1 MSEKRIKLFRNVFC
15 NLAIIIV
22 LVSVVFIGIFNFDT
36 TIVSQNGIKAIYR
49 GNEYNPNVTLMINV
63 YWGTEYLDDMLK
75 ILKENDAKATF
86 FVGGMWASEHEDYL
100 KKFLEDGHEI
110 GNHGYYH
117 KDHDKISKERNEEEI
132 FITHKL
138 VKALTGVDM
147 NLFAPPSG
155 TYNETTLEVANDLG
169 YKTIMWSKDTI
180 DWRDKNTQL
189 ILNRAISKP
198 QNGDLILM
206 HPTYNT
212 IEALPNIIN
221 FYKNNGYQLVTVST
235 NIGL

>member
-1 MSEKRIKLFRNVFC
+1 MSQEKVKLFRNIFC
-15 NLAIIIV
+15 NIAIIFILIIV
-22 LVSVVFIGIFNFDT
+22 TVVGIVNYDT

-49 GNEYNPNVTLMINV
+49 GNEYKNNISLMINV
-63 YWGTEYLDDMLK
+63 YWGTEYIDKMLE
-75 ILKENDAKATF
+75 IFKENEVKVTF
-86 FVGGMWASEHEDYL
+86 FVGGMWASENEKYL
-100 KKFLEDGHEI
+100 LKFIEQGHEI

-155 TYNETTLEVANDLG
+155 AYNEVTLEVANELG

-180 DWRDKNTQL
+180 DWRDKNSEL
-189 ILNRAISKP
+189 ILNRAIAKP

-206 HPTYNT
+206 HPTLST
-212 IEALPNIIN
+212 IDALSGIIN
-221 FYKNNGYQLVTVST
+221 FYKNNKYNLVTVSQ

>member
-1 MSEKRIKLFRNVFC
+1 MSQEKVKLFRNIFC
-15 NLAIIIV
+15 NIAIIFILIIV
-22 LVSVVFIGIFNFDT
+22 TVVGVVNYDT

-49 GNEYNPNVTLMINV
+49 GNEYNNNISLMINV
-63 YWGTEYLDDMLK
+63 YWGTEYIDKMLE
-75 ILKENDAKATF
+75 IFKENEVKVTF
-86 FVGGMWASEHEDYL
+86 FVGGMWASENEEYL
-100 KKFLEDGHEI
+100 LKFIEQGHEI

-155 TYNETTLEVANDLG
+155 AYNEVTLEVANELG

-180 DWRDKNTQL
+180 DWRDKNSEL
-189 ILNRAISKP
+189 ILNRAIAKP

-206 HPTYNT
+206 HPTLST
-212 IEALPNIIN
+212 IEALSSIIN
-221 FYKNNGYQLVTVST
+221 FYKNNKYNLVTVSQ